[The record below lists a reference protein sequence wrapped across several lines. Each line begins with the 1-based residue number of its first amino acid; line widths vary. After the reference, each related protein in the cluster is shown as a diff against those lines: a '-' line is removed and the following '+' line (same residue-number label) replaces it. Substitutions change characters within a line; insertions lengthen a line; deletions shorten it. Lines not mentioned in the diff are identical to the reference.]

1 MLYIT
6 LIGKIM
12 VKTSWKWIQAFA
24 SPKIFYEK
32 SEAII
37 PWFLYPF
44 IALTLVAL
52 YLGLVVAPEDY
63 QQGDSFR
70 IMYVHVP
77 AAWMSMFIYLVMAIT
92 GAIGLIWQIKLA
104 SVISK
109 VSAPIGATFT
119 FLALFTGA
127 VWGKPMWGTWWV
139 WDARLTSELI
149 LLFLYLAY
157 ISLNN
162 AFDNPKTA
170 SKASAI
176 LAIVG
181 LINLPIIHYSV
192 TWWNTLHQGPSVS
205 SVERIAQPAIH
216 SDMILPLLLMGI
228 AFKLLYGALVLMR
241 ARYEVLVQEQ
251 NSGWVKKVILE
262 KK

>member
-1 MLYIT
+1 M
-6 LIGKIM
+6 
-12 VKTSWKWIQAFA
+12 WKWIQAFA
-24 SPKIFYEK
+24 SPKNFYQISAK
-32 SEAII
+32 II

-44 IALTLVAL
+44 IGLTIVGL
-52 YLGLVVAPEDY
+52 YWAFIASPADY
-63 QQGDSFR
+63 QQGDSVR

-77 AAWMSMFIYLVMAIT
+77 AAWMSLMIYIVMAVT

-104 SVISK
+104 DIVAK
-109 VSAPIGATFT
+109 VSAPIGAAFT
-119 FLALFTGA
+119 FLALVTGA

-170 SKASAI
+170 SKASAV

-181 LINLPIIHYSV
+181 LVNIPIIYYSV
-192 TWWNTLHQGPSVS
+192 EWWNSLHQGASIGVNKLS
-205 SVERIAQPAIH
+205 MQIDMFIA
-216 SDMILPLLLMGI
+216 LMLI
-228 AFKLLYGALVLMR
+228 SFAFKFLYGALLLMR
-241 ARYEVLVQEQ
+241 ARDEVLIREQ
-251 NSGWVKKVILE
+251 NSGWVKALIMKGD
-262 KK
+262 K

>member
-1 MLYIT
+1 M
-6 LIGKIM
+6 
-12 VKTSWKWIQAFA
+12 WKWIQAFA
-24 SPKIFYEK
+24 SPQNFYRISEK
-32 SEAII
+32 LI

-44 IALTLVAL
+44 ITLTLVGLYWAL
-52 YLGLVVAPEDY
+52 IVSPPDY
-63 QQGDSFR
+63 QQGESVR

-77 AAWMSMFIYLVMAIT
+77 AAWMSLFIYVVMAVA

-104 SVISK
+104 NVVAS
-109 VSAPIGATFT
+109 VSAPIGAAFT
-119 FLALFTGA
+119 FLALVTGA

-170 SKASAI
+170 AKASSV

-181 LINLPIIHYSV
+181 LVNIPIIYYSV
-192 TWWNTLHQGPSVS
+192 EWWNSLHQGSSVS
-205 SVERIAQPAIH
+205 VTKVSMQI
-216 SDMILPLLLMGI
+216 DMFYALLLI
-228 AFKLLYGALVLMR
+228 SFAFKFLYGTLVLMR
-241 ARYEVLVQEQ
+241 ARDEVLIREQ
-251 NSGWVKKVILE
+251 NSRWVKTIVMGGDK
-262 KK
+262 